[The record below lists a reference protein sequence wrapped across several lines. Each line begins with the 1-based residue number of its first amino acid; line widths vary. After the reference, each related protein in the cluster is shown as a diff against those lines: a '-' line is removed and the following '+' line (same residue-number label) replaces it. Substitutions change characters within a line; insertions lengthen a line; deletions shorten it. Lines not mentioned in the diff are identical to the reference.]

1 MVILLENLIE
11 LLPEE
16 ILKKIAEELNINEKD
31 QRIIKKRLLNAF
43 SSEAFLIK
51 NVGENIE
58 IYRKL
63 MGLLFKGEG
72 IGKINEFLPDK
83 KIKEFL
89 KRGLLFVIKDKK
101 DGENKYMI
109 PFEYYFVSE
118 FFHPSYFSLLYA
130 LQHYEDEIVNKIAG
144 YYGIQTRGYSKIIV
158 ARKIYH
164 LVTRNIEKIK
174 EEFTSE
180 ERNLLEEMYYSRDK
194 EYWKNIFIT
203 HVDKKTK
210 NDKKVYIK
218 ELFFN
223 MNKNTPLYSLLL
235 KTILIPVADRTKLFV
250 EELAVPVEFDN
261 EVFKDLREKE
271 KKIICELRDTY
282 LREEKLGNDE
292 YYREFTEDVKKLILY
307 LIGRKIKATTTRKV
321 YFKDKK
327 RICDYFIWEDQY
339 FDVMWDFISHEK
351 LLDINPYTRTLRLN
365 TTSYDIFTEKTENIF
380 KKVYNFFVKYG
391 KCSQE
396 IKSEIIKELLSAYPS
411 YIDVYYFVEV
421 SKKISSDLSRVAIK
435 EEMPPEE
442 LFKNLYKNLFFMG
455 LAVSSD
461 ECIFNLRLHENT
473 VRLLK
478 NEPLE
483 FKDYQINKP
492 SFNEDTST
500 FIFPISIKRDI
511 LNFILKTGDIGEISD
526 GYFKVRF
533 KREKFE
539 EFIKDEDSADFVS
552 SILEETFSEEGEKL
566 LLKFYDKS
574 IFEQQD

>member
-11 LLPEE
+11 LLPETT
-16 ILKKIAEELNINEKD
+16 LRKIAENININETD

-51 NVGENIE
+51 NVGESIDV
-58 IYRKL
+58 YRNL
-63 MGLLFKGEG
+63 MSLLFKGEG
-72 IGKINEFLPDK
+72 LGEIEEPLFEDEV
-83 KIKEFL
+83 KEFL
-89 KRGLLFVIKDKK
+89 RRGLIFIVKDKA
-101 DGENKYMI
+101 DGKNKYLI

-118 FFHPSYFSLLYA
+118 FFHPSYFSLLFA
-130 LQHYEDEIVNKIAG
+130 LQHYEDDIINLIADH
-144 YYGIQTRGYSKIIV
+144 YGIQTRGYSKIVI

-174 EEFTSE
+174 ADFTKE
-180 ERNLLEEMYYSRDK
+180 ERELLEEMYYSRDK
-194 EYWKNIFIT
+194 EYWKNLFIT
-203 HVDKKTK
+203 YVDKKSK

-223 MNKNTPLYSLLL
+223 TSKKSPLFSLLI

-261 EVFKDLREKE
+261 EIFKDLREKE
-271 KKIICELRDTY
+271 KKIICELRDIY
-282 LREEKLGNDE
+282 LREEKIGMDE
-292 YYREFTEDVKKLILY
+292 YYREFTNDVKRLILY

-339 FDVMWDFISHEK
+339 FDIMWDFISHEK
-351 LLDINPYTRTLRLN
+351 LLDINPYTRALRLN
-365 TTSYDIFTEKTENIF
+365 NDAYDIFTEKKESIF
-380 KKVYNFFVKYG
+380 RRVYEFFKKYG
-391 KCSQE
+391 KCSDE
-396 IKSEIIKELLSAYPS
+396 IKSEIMKELLSAYPS
-411 YIDVYYFVEV
+411 YIDVHYFVEV

-442 LFKNLYKNLFFMG
+442 LFRNLYKNLFFMG

-461 ECIFNLRLHENT
+461 ECIFNLKLHENT
-473 VRLLK
+473 VKLLK

-483 FKDYQINKP
+483 FEKEEIKKP
-492 SFNEDTST
+492 WFNEDTST
-500 FIFPISIKRDI
+500 FIFPIAIKRDV
-511 LNFILKTGDIGEISD
+511 LNFILKTGEIAEIGEEH
-526 GYFKVRF
+526 FKVRF

-539 EFIKDEDSADFVS
+539 EFIKDEDSAEFVS
-552 SILEETFSEEGEKL
+552 DILKETFSEEGEKL
-566 LLKFYDKS
+566 LSEFYDKS
-574 IFEQQD
+574 IFEQS